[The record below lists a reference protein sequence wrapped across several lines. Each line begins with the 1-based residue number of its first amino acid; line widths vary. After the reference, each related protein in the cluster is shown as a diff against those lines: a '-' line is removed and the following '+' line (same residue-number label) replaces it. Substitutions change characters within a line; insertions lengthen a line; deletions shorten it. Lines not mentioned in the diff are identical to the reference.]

1 MDGEE
6 VASICCFK
14 LADCYFVPSI
24 IIATVDVIVLVADI
38 VVENVS
44 S

>member
-14 LADCYFVPSI
+14 LAHCHFVPSL
-24 IIATVDVIVLVADI
+24 IIATVDVIVLVAAT
-38 VVENVS
+38 VVEIVHS
-44 S
+44 